1 MRLLMPITF
10 LLFSFSC
17 AMAVASGETPW
28 ALTGW
33 NQSAPPILNGNSS
46 SVRNFI
52 DQFVLARL
60 KQESLTPSPEATP
73 ETLLARLYH
82 SLTGLAP
89 TADQREAYLA
99 DKNPR
104 RYEAAL
110 ERLLAD
116 PAYGERWARHWLDIA
131 RYADSKGYA
140 FLEDRHLHFAWTYRD
155 WVIDALNRDMPYDQ
169 FVREQI
175 AADRLHP
182 KGSGGR
188 ENLAALGFL
197 TVGRRFLNNQHDILD
212 DRIDVITRGL
222 LGLTVACARCHDH
235 KNDPVSMEDYYSL
248 YAVLAGSREPDD
260 LPRLRSEPLSKA
272 EKDFQTEQQRRDD
285 AVDHFV
291 SLRRAEVLSRLAQPS
306 VIAPHLL
313 AASADAAT
321 QTVLSGEYDLNPAV
335 VSKWRDHI
343 AAQSDAD
350 PLWGPWK
357 ALAVL
362 PAEGWQKAANL
373 LAGNSV
379 RQPEWSRALLQPVPV
394 DRMDLARRVAE
405 VLERSR
411 RGEPAL
417 AEYKL
422 QLTGPKSPLNI
433 PLEQTG
439 KLLGRVDRDH
449 QRDLQRQADEWRAV
463 TPPSLAR
470 AMVLEELPD
479 PPIARV
485 FKRGNPLR
493 PGPEIPRQFVD
504 CLVTGAPVALEKGSG
519 RLDLAH
525 ALTRPDHPLLA
536 RVIVNRV
543 WMHHFG
549 EGLIRTPGDLG
560 NRGETP
566 THPALLDWLARDFI
580 SHGWSLKHLHR
591 TILTS
596 ATYRQSST
604 RRPELEERDPD
615 NRLLA
620 RQNVRRIDWETL
632 RDRLLQSAGRLDNR
646 RGGPPEPVLAWPHS
660 NRRTIYT
667 YVERQNA
674 PGAPRA
680 FDVASPDTSTPRR
693 HETLTAAQGLFLLNS
708 PFVIEQAVE
717 LAKRAESD
725 NEPVNALFRM
735 AWGRA
740 ATERERAEGVV
751 FLKGSTQANSGT
763 PSLWSCGQATLR
775 DGAVTEFVPLSH
787 FTGSAW
793 QATALLPAPKTGKMH
808 LTASGGHPASDAS
821 MVVVRRFTSPAD
833 MTVSVSGVLEHPDY
847 RGDGVSA
854 SVVGP
859 DGRVIVSWSA
869 KQRAIAT
876 IAGPIRLLK
885 GQSLDCVVA
894 PGKDPGYDTFLWS
907 PVLIDQ
913 ATGKPYDSAREFDG
927 APVPAITPM
936 AQLAQALLLGHPFHF
951 VE

>member
-1 MRLLMPITF
+1 MRLMMPITF
-10 LLFSFSC
+10 LFLSFSC
-17 AMAVASGETPW
+17 AIAVASGETPW

-33 NQSAPPILNGNSS
+33 NQLPPPVVQGASGR
-46 SVRNFI
+46 VRNPI

-60 KQESLTPSPEATP
+60 EQDRLTPSPEAKQ
-73 ETLLARLYH
+73 EVLLSRLHH

-89 TADQREAYLA
+89 TADQREAYIA
-99 DKNPR
+99 DKNPA
-104 RYEAAL
+104 RYEAAV

-155 WVIDALNRDMPYDQ
+155 WVIEALNRDMPYDQ

-260 LPRLRSEPLSKA
+260 LPLVRSEPLSQA

-285 AVDHFV
+285 AVDDFV
-291 SLRRAEVLSRLAQPS
+291 RRRRAEVLSRLAQPS

-335 VSKWRDHI
+335 VSRWRDHI

-357 ALAVL
+357 SLAVL

-394 DRMDLARRVAE
+394 DRMELARRVAE

-470 AMVLEELPD
+470 AMVLVELPD

-560 NRGETP
+560 NRGEAP

-632 RDRLLQSAGRLDNR
+632 RDRLLQSAGRLDR
-646 RGGPPEPVLAWPHS
+646 KRGGPPEPVLGWPHS
-660 NRRTIYT
+660 TRRTIYT

-674 PGAPRA
+674 PGTPRA
-680 FDVASPDTSTPRR
+680 FDAASPDTSTPRR

-708 PFVIEQAVE
+708 PFVIEQAVG

-725 NEPVNALFRM
+725 SQPVNALFRM
-735 AWGRA
+735 AWGRS
-740 ATERERAEGVV
+740 ATESERADAVV
-751 FLKGSTQANSGT
+751 FLKGSAQANPRM
-763 PSLWSCGQATLR
+763 PSLWSYGHATLR
-775 DGAVTEFVPLSH
+775 DGAMTEFAPLGH

-793 QATALLPAPKTGKMH
+793 QATALLPAPNTGKLH
-808 LTASGGHPASDAS
+808 LTASGGHPASETS

-833 MTVSVSGVLEHPDY
+833 MTVSVSGTLEHPDY
-847 RGDGVSA
+847 RGDGVCA
-854 SVVGP
+854 SVVAP
-859 DGRVIVSWSA
+859 DGQVVVSWSA
-869 KQRAIAT
+869 KQRSIAT
-876 IAGPIRLLK
+876 ITSPIRLLK

-913 ATGKPYDSAREFDG
+913 ATGKRYDSAREFDG
-927 APVPAITPM
+927 PPVPAITPM